1 MTGYFCFE
9 MNQKKKKRR
18 KNTNKVMS
26 QKPFFGQL
34 CTERVKEKAIWF
46 WTAYTDKVLQKW
58 LLGKA

>member
-1 MTGYFCFE
+1 

-34 CTERVKEKAIWF
+34 CTEREAKKKQYDF
-46 WTAYTDKVLQKW
+46 GQLTDKVLQKW